1 MQVSVIKNSE
11 PKNKSILLTAAAGG
25 GTGLLLRHFVPV
37 WKSEMDYVMFNQ
49 SDAIKE
55 EAVKTVKD
63 SVLDKAKKQL
73 AKQPKNEALDLF
85 IKRAQAKDAKESI
98 AVKEEVQK
106 ASKTV
111 RKQVK
116 ILIDDI
122 AVKMRAAKNLTD
134 ANIKNAVKQKRS
146 ISAFLLPG
154 IALGALGAYVYNV
167 IGTISEE

>member
-11 PKNKSILLTAAAGG
+11 PKNVNIPMAAAAGA

-55 EAVKTVKD
+55 ESVKSVKN
-63 SVLDKAKKQL
+63 SVLDKAKKHL
-73 AKQPKNEALDLF
+73 AKNTDDKALDLF
-85 IKRAQAKDAKESI
+85 VKRAQVKDAKESAQI
-98 AVKEEVQK
+98 KEQIQQAPK
-106 ASKTV
+106 AV

>member
-1 MQVSVIKNSE
+1 MIK
-11 PKNKSILLTAAAGG
+11 
-25 GTGLLLRHFVPV
+25 
-37 WKSEMDYVMFNQ
+37 Q
-49 SDAIKE
+49 
-55 EAVKTVKD
+55 
-63 SVLDKAKKQL
+63 KKHL
-73 AKQPKNEALDLF
+73 AKNPDDKALDLF
-85 IKRAQAKDAKESI
+85 VKRAQVKDAKESAQI
-98 AVKEEVQK
+98 KEQIQQAPK
-106 ASKTV
+106 AV

-116 ILIDDI
+116 VFIEDM